1 MDGSVLRITKN
12 NLISLFCSYKMLL
25 IVVVGCILPLNT
37 IYQLRYIGH
46 WNDATIFD
54 GLLYE
59 FGLYTIHY
67 LILVPLFIFMVYDIV
82 KPSLMDNFI
91 FFRITDRKKLFL
103 SKMLSCVFATFVI
116 LLVLTIVSTII
127 LAFNFR
133 VVPYWSDSLLL
144 TQSLRTELLNPSLV
158 YYSPFLLMVY
168 QFALIFLSLVVSSWL
183 ILLLME
189 TVKRKSFALVIMML
203 INFSVLLLAKGSLAD
218 LFFLPCSNT
227 LLVNIDIGKYG
238 ILAIMK
244 PIIYWIILGAAIFV
258 CDYQIISRKDFLYE
272 DAPED
277 ES

>member
-1 MDGSVLRITKN
+1 
-12 NLISLFCSYKMLL
+12 
-25 IVVVGCILPLNT
+25 
-37 IYQLRYIGH
+37 
-46 WNDATIFD
+46 
-54 GLLYE
+54 
-59 FGLYTIHY
+59 
-67 LILVPLFIFMVYDIV
+67 MVYDIV

-227 LLVNIDIGKYG
+227 FLVNIDIGKYG